1 MHCRRFENAIEA
13 ASAAPGLDLMRIS
26 FRRWASRRTVWI
38 LSGAGRALLG
48 FGYRCGAVRREEEI
62 RLLQKVERGIV
73 RRLPLQAV
81 KAAAALAEFGGGPS
95 WALFEIALHAGI

>member
-1 MHCRRFENAIEA
+1 MHCRRFENAIE
-13 ASAAPGLDLMRIS
+13 AAPGLDLMRIS

-38 LSGAGRALLG
+38 LSGEGRALLG

-81 KAAAALAEFGGGPS
+81 KAAAALAEFGGGPL